1 METKC
6 RKVALVT
13 GHCLV
18 HHKTVH
24 QKAVHQLD
32 STSQG
37 TQGARDLLHLR
48 QNATDTKAPMVASG
62 SHDRAQTCKLCQ
74 STRVRDRAK
83 HSMHELTDGVRLRKR
98 ENIVK
103 QGTNRRKQGRHQ
115 NKME

>member
-18 HHKTVH
+18 HHKTVD
-24 QKAVHQLD
+24 QEAQCIRNAMHQLD

-37 TQGARDLLHLR
+37 AQGARDLLHLR

-62 SHDRAQTCKLCQ
+62 SHDNARTWKLY
-74 STRVRDRAK
+74 SRV
-83 HSMHELTDGVRLRKR
+83 TV
-98 ENIVK
+98 
-103 QGTNRRKQGRHQ
+103 
-115 NKME
+115 